1 MATIRNGFLLMLFVV
16 TATGVAKAQS
26 GDGSDRLPRNP
37 AIGSIEG
44 RVVLPSGRSVGNA
57 VKVTLSNN
65 STPLIT
71 VYTNESGQFKFG
83 DLPLGIYYISIAA
96 DEKIYE
102 PFTQEVN
109 MGNVPSASV
118 TLFLREKG
126 KKEGG
131 RPGPG
136 VVSAEE
142 FDRKAPSPAKKE
154 YEKAAGMIE
163 KGDTQNAVQHLARA
177 IAIYPD
183 YLLARNELGV
193 QYLKLKRFGEAAE
206 QFDSVISKDP
216 KHFNA
221 RFNLGLVRIEERK
234 YKEAVSELTEATSI
248 DSSSAGAHMWL
259 GVALL
264 QIGELPGAE
273 RDLKRTLQLGGT
285 QYSIAHYYLAHVY
298 MRKGE
303 RDMARSELKAY
314 LTESPSG
321 EQAAEAR
328 TLLTK
333 LE

>member
-1 MATIRNGFLLMLFVV
+1 MLLVV
-16 TATGVAKAQS
+16 TAPVAAHAQS

-44 RVVLPSGRSVGNA
+44 RVVLPSGRSVGNP

-65 STPLIT
+65 STPLVT
-71 VYTNESGQFKFG
+71 VYTNESGQFRFG

-102 PFTQEVN
+102 PFSQEVN
-109 MGNVPSASV
+109 MGNVPSTSV

-126 KKEGG
+126 KKESG

-136 VVSAEE
+136 VVSAGE
-142 FDRKAPSPAKKE
+142 FDSKAPSSAKKE

-177 IAIYPD
+177 ITIYPD

-193 QYLKLKRFGEAAE
+193 QYLKLKRYVEAAE
-206 QFDSVISKDP
+206 QFESVISKDP

-221 RFNLGLVRIEERK
+221 RFNLGLVRIEERN
-234 YKEAVSELTEATSI
+234 YKDAVSELTEATSI

-264 QIGELPGAE
+264 QIGELSGAE

-285 QYSIAHYYLAHVY
+285 QYSIAHYYLAHLY

-303 RDMARSELKAY
+303 REMARTELKAY

-321 EQAAEAR
+321 DQAAEAR
-328 TLLTK
+328 ALLAK
-333 LE
+333 LQ